1 MYRDK
6 IGPHFFIDHIA
17 PIIIVFLL
25 FTVFSFLV
33 LLLRTCRFGQKM
45 QDNATL
51 DLEKCPA
58 IIKVQILYELKDGG
72 D

>member
-33 LLLRTCRFGQKM
+33 LLLRTSKLGQKV

-51 DLEKCPA
+51 EKFLA
-58 IIKVQILYELKDGG
+58 IINVKILTGLKDS
-72 D
+72 

>member
-33 LLLRTCRFGQKM
+33 LLLRTSKLGQKV

-51 DLEKCPA
+51 EKFLA
-58 IIKVQILYELKDGG
+58 IINVKILTRLKDS
-72 D
+72 

>member
-17 PIIIVFLL
+17 P
-25 FTVFSFLV
+25 
-33 LLLRTCRFGQKM
+33 
-45 QDNATL
+45 
-51 DLEKCPA
+51 EKCPA
-58 IIKVQILYELKDGG
+58 IIKVQILYEVEDGG

>member
-33 LLLRTCRFGQKM
+33 LLLRTAKLGQKV

-51 DLEKCPA
+51 EKFLA
-58 IIKVQILYELKDGG
+58 IINVKILTRLKDS
-72 D
+72 